1 MDNIPE
7 EALFLIIQLNNQYP
21 DIAKKIRNIWGLDKK
36 MTDNIFLDIMTLND
50 YKENKPHLSF
60 DGWDNINK
68 LHNIHRGIYG
78 FVDRNQAIWHL
89 PV

>member
-21 DIAKKIRNIWGLDKK
+21 DIAKRIRNIWGLDKK

-50 YKENKPHLSF
+50 YNENKSHLSF

-78 FVDRNQAIWHL
+78 FIDRNDAIWHL

>member
-21 DIAKKIRNIWGLDKK
+21 DIAKRIRNIWGLDKK

-50 YKENKPHLSF
+50 YNENKPHLSF
-60 DGWDNINK
+60 GGWDNINK

>member
-7 EALFLIIQLNNQYP
+7 EALFLIIQLNNEYP
-21 DIAKKIRNIWGLDKK
+21 DIAKRIRNIWGLDKK

-50 YKENKPHLSF
+50 YNENKPHLSF
-60 DGWDNINK
+60 DEWDNINK
-68 LHNIHRGIYG
+68 LHNIHREIYG
-78 FVDRNQAIWHL
+78 FIDRNQAIWHL

>member
-21 DIAKKIRNIWGLDKK
+21 DIAKRIRNIWGLDKK

-50 YKENKPHLSF
+50 YNENKPKLSF
-60 DGWDNINK
+60 DGWNIVNK
-68 LHNIHRGIYG
+68 LHEIHRSIYG
-78 FVDRNQAIWHL
+78 SIDRNAAIWHL